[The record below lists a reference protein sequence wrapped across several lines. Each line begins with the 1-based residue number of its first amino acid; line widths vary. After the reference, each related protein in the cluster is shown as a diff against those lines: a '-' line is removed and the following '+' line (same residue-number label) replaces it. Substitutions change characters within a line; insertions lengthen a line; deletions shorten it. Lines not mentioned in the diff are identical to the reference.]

1 MNIGFLLLRLA
12 AGLTMAAHGSQKLFG
27 WFGGYG
33 LNGTAGFMEQLGFV
47 PGRRQAAAAGLTEL
61 GGGLLLALGF
71 LTPLAGAMVG
81 AVMLVAAVSV
91 HVKNGFFMTAGG
103 FEYNLV
109 LGTAALSL
117 AFTGPGA
124 ISLDA
129 ALGLHLAGLAWGI
142 AAVVVALVGGG
153 AQLAQRHRPSAAGN
167 RGNLADAQHR
177 DMPHSGAARA

>member
-12 AGLTMAAHGSQKLFG
+12 VGLTMAAHGSQKLFG

-47 PGRRQAAAAGLTEL
+47 PGRRQALAAGLTEL

-81 AVMLVAAVSV
+81 AVMLVAAASV
-91 HVKNGFFMTAGG
+91 HAPKGFFMTEGG
-103 FEYNLV
+103 FEYNLI

-117 AFTGPGA
+117 GFTGAGA

-129 ALGLHLAGLAWGI
+129 ALGLHLAGLGWGL
-142 AAVVVALVGGG
+142 AALVVALVGGG
-153 AQLAQRHRPSAAGN
+153 AQLARRRRPATAGA
-167 RGNLADAQHR
+167 RGRPADAEHR
-177 DMPHSGAARA
+177 DMAHSGA